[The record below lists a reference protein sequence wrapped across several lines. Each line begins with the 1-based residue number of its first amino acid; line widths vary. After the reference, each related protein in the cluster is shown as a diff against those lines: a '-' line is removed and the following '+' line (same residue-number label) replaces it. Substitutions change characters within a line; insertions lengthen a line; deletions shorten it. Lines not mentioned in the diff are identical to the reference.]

1 MMWSKLKVGNEMAKA
16 FSENCSFRTI
26 RAEQMIYK
34 GTISMYITMDK
45 VAV

>member
-1 MMWSKLKVGNEMAKA
+1 MMWSKLKVGNEMAKVLT
-16 FSENCSFRTI
+16 ENCSFRTI

-34 GTISMYITMDK
+34 RTISMYITMDK